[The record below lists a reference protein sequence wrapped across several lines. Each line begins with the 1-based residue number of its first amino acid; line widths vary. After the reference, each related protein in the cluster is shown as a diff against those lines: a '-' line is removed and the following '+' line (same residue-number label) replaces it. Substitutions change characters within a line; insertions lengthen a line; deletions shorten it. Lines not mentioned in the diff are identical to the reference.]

1 MNKYRQLFGFFYSH
15 HLENQRVCII
25 LTKPVF
31 NLKYNGKGKF
41 IMKRSA
47 KVSKVGLSNFTL
59 IELLVV
65 IAIIA
70 ILAGMLL
77 PALNAAKKK
86 AQTANCSGNLKQL
99 ALYWQGYADDNRDY
113 LLPNQ
118 RRDGSGFVP
127 WNEYMWTHY
136 LGGTKDSGPKR
147 VNTTLVCPGD
157 SKPRTLWAT
166 SMSVFLS
173 YGYCGRMGGTISCS
187 SSTYPVLLK
196 LRPFVGDKY
205 QPVFADSFSFY
216 RFPGNESYWLSG
228 GYAAYFLH
236 STRTANV
243 GRWGAHGKGRNQSF
257 LDGHV
262 EHVQEA
268 WTNYSSYCSD
278 LWNTPAGD
286 LRAVREPL
294 SM

>member
-1 MNKYRQLFGFFYSH
+1 MIQNRQPLP
-15 HLENQRVCII
+15 
-25 LTKPVF
+25 KPETATF
-31 NLKYNGKGKF
+31 RNYP
-41 IMKRSA
+41 
-47 KVSKVGLSNFTL
+47 FTL

-187 SSTYPVLLK
+187 SSSYPVLLK

>member
-1 MNKYRQLFGFFYSH
+1 MNTNSSFISH
-15 HLENQRVCII
+15 HSSFQRKIR
-25 LTKPVF
+25 T
-31 NLKYNGKGKF
+31 
-41 IMKRSA
+41 
-47 KVSKVGLSNFTL
+47 NFTL

-118 RRDGSGFVP
+118 RRDGNATGGFVP
-127 WNEYMWTHY
+127 WNEYIWTQY
-136 LGGTKDSGPKR
+136 LKGTKDSGPKR
-147 VNTTLVCPGD
+147 VSTTLVCPGD
-157 SKPRTLWAT
+157 PKPRTIYAA
-166 SMSVFLS
+166 SMSIFLS
-173 YGYCGRMGGTISCS
+173 YGYCGRMGGTITCA

-196 LRPFVGDKY
+196 LRPFAGDKN
-205 QPVFADSFSFY
+205 QPVFADSFAFY
-216 RFPGNESYWLSG
+216 RFPGNDTYWLTGAGS
-228 GYAAYFLH
+228 YAADFLH

-278 LWNTPAGD
+278 IWNTPD
-286 LRAVREPL
+286 PRDIKAVREPL
-294 SM
+294 FI